1 MTVRFRQYAL
11 MLDDPTREKVTELAH
26 EFGQTVSGMMRSLI
40 LKEYQARQDA
50 KKKKQAAA

>member
-11 MLDDPTREKVTELAH
+11 MLDDPTRKKVTELAH
-26 EFGQTVSGMMRSLI
+26 EFGQTVSGMMRALI

-50 KKKKQAAA
+50 KKKQAAA

>member
-26 EFGQTVSGMMRSLI
+26 EFGQTVSGMMRALI

-50 KKKKQAAA
+50 KKKQAAA